1 MKGSRM
7 KHVWSGIVILTT
19 VAAVTLCPAARA
31 DETQGEQSETATVSQ
46 TRHRAETYAIPLDPT
61 YLSPATTIGRK
72 PFSAPVLTSSSISP
86 GVIVGYTW
94 YDWQHNGSMGRMIET
109 GPHSGE
115 TGYAI
120 VHMGWMYLPDKQSLD
135 SYRSYAYAAY
145 RSEDHAMI
153 APVIIMPEEENNYGG
168 YVNVD
173 VTPDNRAIV
182 GGHARDNTLT
192 VPEFYYDGGPAYGT
206 FPNVDRIPDS
216 TLLYNEVVSASHM
229 WPKFFFQF
237 GSDTV
242 FHVIAADFHEA
253 PLMWHMNHLKYFRKV
268 GFEGAATSVWDYPP
282 YIIDTVQPLAHDV
295 IGTRTGDRVAIA
307 WTASLPYDEPG
318 CDTCS
323 GISFYDGSNLAS
335 IDNDV
340 YYQLSN
346 DQGATW
352 EPRVNL
358 TKATPFEA
366 AWKAGFDLSLLF
378 DSYDNLHIIWPACP
392 WPEDFCPE
400 SGGFCWAEEWYPEN
414 ARLFHWSESLPYI
427 RTIADQSYEWQAT
440 LLDSCLPGGLALRI
454 AKPSISECE
463 DKLYALWTQFNDP
476 RNGIIDDCAEWG
488 YDDVPSVG
496 ATNGELFFSVSDD
509 FGMTWDLPVNL
520 TNSYTPHCDPKFGE
534 DCQSDYWASMTRFG
548 RENQP
553 GEDWTGVITIDP
565 SGTYTGDHYLD
576 VMYVNDLDAG
586 SPTLSNP
593 EGSWTNNLINWFR
606 LACVEPTPLPIFQ
619 VEWTSGVAATLVGVQ
634 TDTSVWID
642 NWGNATLTYAIEVE
656 ELNGPPGW
664 LEVSGYDGIIC
675 SGLGCYFD
683 EVTIHLNK
691 DGVITQPGV
700 FNGILHITGNDPFNL
715 PTDITIQLT
724 VEEEPA
730 CCEVMGNFY
739 NDGEPFNILD
749 LDNWIE
755 WLLRNP
761 GVPPG
766 PDCRAQLD
774 IVDSIDCV
782 WAGNMCIYPDGV
794 VDILDLDAWINCLLR
809 DPFAM
814 CPTEC
819 PAETEGCCEVMG
831 DFNHDGVLDET
842 DVTLIGNWLISDWPY
857 CLPEPFCCDE
867 VDVDYDGIVGILD
880 ADAIIDAVYR
890 GQPLGPC
897 PAYSGSSDWCWKCFP
912 PK

>member
-1 MKGSRM
+1 M
-7 KHVWSGIVILTT
+7 KHVWSRIVILT
-19 VAAVTLCPAARA
+19 AVTAMTLCPAPQAD
-31 DETQGEQSETATVSQ
+31 DETQGKQSETAAVSQ
-46 TRHRAETYAIPLDPT
+46 TRYRAATYAIPLDPT
-61 YLSPATTIGRK
+61 YLSPTTTTNQQ
-72 PFSAPVLTSSSISP
+72 PFSAPVLTSSTMSP
-86 GVIVGYTW
+86 GLIVGYTW

-109 GPHSGE
+109 GPHPGE

-120 VHMGWMYLPDKQSLD
+120 VHMGWTYLPDKQSAD

-145 RSEDHAMI
+145 RSEDHALI
-153 APVIIMPEEENNYGG
+153 GPVIVMPEEEDNYGG

-173 VTPDNRAIV
+173 ITRDNRAIL
-182 GGHARDNTLT
+182 GGHNLIDYLN
-192 VPEFYYDGGPAYGT
+192 VPEFYYDGGSAYGT

-229 WPKFFFQF
+229 WPKFFFQY

-282 YIIDTVQPLAHDV
+282 YVIDTVQPLAHDV

-307 WTASLPYDEPG
+307 WTASLPYDEPD

-340 YYQLSN
+340 YYQLSS

-358 TKATPFEA
+358 TKVTPFEA

-378 DSYDNLHIIWPACP
+378 DSSDNLHIVWPACP

-400 SGGFCWAEEWYPEN
+400 SGGFCFAEDWYPHN
-414 ARLFHWSESLPYI
+414 ARLFHWSESFPYI

-463 DKLYALWTQFNDP
+463 GKLYALWTQFNDP

-496 ATNGELFFSVSDD
+496 ATNGDLYLSVSDD
-509 FGMTWDLPVNL
+509 LGGFWSLPFNI
-520 TNSYTPHCDPKFGE
+520 TNSYTPRCDPKFGE
-534 DCQSDYWASMTRFG
+534 ECQSDYWPSMTRLG

-553 GEDWTGVITIDP
+553 DEDWTAVITIDP

-586 SPTLSNP
+586 SPTLSNA
-593 EGSWTNNLINWFR
+593 EGSWTDNPIKWFR
-606 LACVEPTPLPIFQ
+606 LACIEPVRYPVFEA
-619 VEWTSGVAATLVGVQ
+619 EWTSCEASTMVDEQFDTTLGIGN
-634 TDTSVWID
+634 S
-642 NWGNATLTYAIEVE
+642 GNATLTYAIEVE
-656 ELNGPPGW
+656 ELNGPEGW
-664 LEVSGYDGIIC
+664 LEVSGYNGYVYPGVQDPD
-675 SGLGCYFD
+675 Y
-683 EVTIHLNK
+683 VTVHLNK
-691 DGVITQPGV
+691 DGVITNAGV
-700 FNGILHITGNDPFNL
+700 YNGILHITGNDPFNL
-715 PTDITIQLT
+715 PADITIELT
-724 VEEEPA
+724 VEGPSD
-730 CCEVMGNFY
+730 CCEVMGKFY
-739 NDGEPFNILD
+739 NDGEPFSILD

-755 WLLRNP
+755 WMLRNP

-766 PDCRAQLD
+766 PDCPAQLD
-774 IVDSIDCV
+774 IRDTTICV
-782 WAGNMCIYPDGV
+782 WAGNVCIGPDGY
-794 VDILDLDAWINCLLR
+794 VDILDLDAWIECLLR
-809 DPFAM
+809 DPWST
-814 CPTEC
+814 PC
-819 PAETEGCCEVMG
+819 PAQCPEVPEGCCVLKG
-831 DFNHDGVLDET
+831 DFDHNGVVDE
-842 DVTLIGNWLISDWPY
+842 DDLQQFAEHLGAVPDLPPCSD
-857 CLPEPFCCDE
+857 PFCCDE
-867 VDVDYDGIVGILD
+867 MDLDGDEIIGITDLLYLQDYILQGEP
-880 ADAIIDAVYR
+880 V
-890 GQPLGPC
+890 PPPC
-897 PAYSGSSDWCWKCFP
+897 GEYSGSDDWCHKCLI
-912 PK
+912 K